1 VGLFNEEDVIN
12 GMKECDFA
20 KGVGPDEFESK
31 YDEEVRASAVTFLLK
46 ALNTN
51 KIQSL

>member
-1 VGLFNEEDVIN
+1 
-12 GMKECDFA
+12 MKECDFS
-20 KGVGPDEFESK
+20 KGVGPDEFEGK